1 MKLFALFK
9 KEAVLCI
16 AAICALLTM
25 LAVPPDSAY
34 AGYIDMRMLCLLF
47 SLMAVVALVGRCG
60 AFRFLAVWLLQRLQL
75 VITKDMVQQSAL
87 LRFFTEHAPMDW
99 FTSL

>member
-60 AFRFLAVWLLQRLQL
+60 AFRFLAVWLLDRVDELCQGVRAGSSSPGGPLI
-75 VITKDMVQQSAL
+75 VSTV
-87 LRFFTEHAPMDW
+87 HAREG
-99 FTSL
+99 L